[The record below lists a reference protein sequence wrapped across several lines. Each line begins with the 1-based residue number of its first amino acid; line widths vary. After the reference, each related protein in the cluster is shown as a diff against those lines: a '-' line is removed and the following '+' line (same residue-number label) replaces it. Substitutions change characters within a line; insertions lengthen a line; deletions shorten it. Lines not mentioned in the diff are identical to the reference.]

1 MKYIVIFIFH
11 FSALLALVSQLARIA
26 EWAEQKAGHMLYIAG
41 PDNFDQ
47 YMMNRPIDD
56 DGDGDGEDAESY
68 VSTEHCHGEK
78 NGRRRMVSEN
88 RNNYMGS
95 RSRDNHMISK
105 RSHDPQL

>member
-47 YMMNRPIDD
+47 YMMNRPIESEEIEMIEKRRNRDD
-56 DGDGDGEDAESY
+56 DD
-68 VSTEHCHGEK
+68 
-78 NGRRRMVSEN
+78 
-88 RNNYMGS
+88 
-95 RSRDNHMISK
+95 
-105 RSHDPQL
+105 